1 MPSRREPQHDDR
13 HAAWSRFM
21 NAVLEGLK
29 ALGPARLVA
38 MVAVAAGML
47 ALLGL
52 LALHGDGGHMALLY
66 ADLDAREAGQIVDRL
81 DREHVANQVTAGGTA
96 IMVPADQVLRLRV
109 LLARDGLPSGGS
121 IGYELLDKSTGLGA
135 SEFQQRM
142 METRALEGELVRSI
156 RVISGVRAARVHLV
170 LPRREPFAR
179 DRQDA
184 QASVLVATAGTL
196 DRESVQAI
204 LNLVAGAVPG
214 LHPKGVSVIDS
225 KGNVLARAGE
235 PAGPAAAAQT
245 GEEMRRATELRL
257 SRAVEEMLE
266 HSLGAG
272 HVRAEASVEMN
283 FDKVQ
288 ETRETYNPDGQVLRS
303 TQTTTDT
310 SKTTEPAKSVTVQN
324 NLPNANADSPGGG
337 TQSQRQ
343 EETSNYE
350 ISKTVRT
357 LVSDQ
362 PQIKRISLAVM
373 VDGVQTKGADGKPVW
388 RPRSAEDLAHIQAL
402 VRSAV
407 GYDEKRGDHVEVVSM
422 EFADDG
428 ALALAA
434 PQGLF
439 GLPLDKADLMR
450 LAQNGLFGLV
460 GLVALLFVFR
470 PMVAHLVAL
479 GPVALPGM
487 TGAALVGVTGN
498 AGEIEGMV
506 QSPDGL
512 KRLPAPDGEAGFA
525 DDEAL
530 VRLGNVEG
538 HLRAS
543 SIRRLTELVDKHPEE
558 SLSIVR
564 AWMQE
569 GAA

>member
-1 MPSRREPQHDDR
+1 
-13 HAAWSRFM
+13 M

-38 MVAVAAGML
+38 MAAVAAGML
-47 ALLGL
+47 LLLGL
-52 LALHGDGGHMALLY
+52 LVLRGDSGRMALLY
-66 ADLDAREAGQIVDRL
+66 ADLDTREAGQIVERL
-81 DREHVANQVTAGGTA
+81 GREHVANQITAGGTA
-96 IMVPADQVLRLRV
+96 IMVPADQVPRLRV

-121 IGYELLDKSTGLGA
+121 IGYELLDRSTGLGA

-156 RVISGVRAARVHLV
+156 RAISGVRAARVHLV

-184 QASVLVATAGTL
+184 QASVLVATAGPL
-196 DRESVQAI
+196 DRQSVQAI

-225 KGNVLARAGE
+225 KGRVLARAGE
-235 PAGPAAAAQT
+235 PAGPEALAQT
-245 GEEMRRATELRL
+245 GEELRRATELRL

-272 HVRAEASVEMN
+272 HVRAEAAVEMDY
-283 FDKVQ
+283 DKVR
-288 ETRETYNPDGQVLRS
+288 ETRETFDPDGQVLRS

-310 SKTTEPAKSVTVQN
+310 SKTAEPARTVTVQN
-324 NLPNANADSPGGG
+324 NLPNADADAKGAG
-337 TQSQRQ
+337 TQSRRQ

-362 PQIKRISLAVM
+362 PRIKRISLAVM
-373 VDGVQTKGADGKPVW
+373 VDGVEARGADGKSAW

-402 VRSAV
+402 VKTAV
-407 GYDEKRGDHVEVVSM
+407 GYDQKRGDHVEVVSM
-422 EFADDG
+422 KFADAD

-434 PQGLF
+434 PPGLL
-439 GLPLDKADLMR
+439 GLPLDRADLMR
-450 LAQNGLFGLV
+450 LAQNGLLGLI
-460 GLVALLFVFR
+460 GLAALLFVFR
-470 PMVAHLVAL
+470 PMVTRLTTLAPA
-479 GPVALPGM
+479 ALPGAAGG
-487 TGAALVGVTGN
+487 GAAL
-498 AGEIEGMV
+498 AG
-506 QSPDGL
+506 PDG
-512 KRLPAPDGEAGFA
+512 RPPDAAGLLQPPGVPLLAGPEGEAGFA

-530 VRLGNVEG
+530 VSLGNVDG
-538 HLRAS
+538 QLRAS
-543 SIRRLTELVDKHPEE
+543 AIRRLGELVDKHPEE